1 MHISLGSGKVN
12 VSEDREGAGVGALV
26 PVPRIVDHEDA
37 GDQVPRH
44 LHTHAEKRLIKEQ
57 IIVSSCDRYRTS
69 YIQYILQTS
78 MILIINSI

>member
-12 VSEDREGAGVGALV
+12 VSKDGEGAGVGALV

-44 LHTHAEKRLIKEQ
+44 LHTHAEKRLMKEQ
-57 IIVSSCDRYRTS
+57 IVSSFDRYHT
-69 YIQYILQTS
+69 YILQAST
-78 MILIINSI
+78 ILIINSI

>member
-26 PVPRIVDHEDA
+26 PVPRVVDHKDA
-37 GDQVPRH
+37 CDQVSRH

-57 IIVSSCDRYRTS
+57 IIVSSFDIY
-69 YIQYILQTS
+69 LQGGPKKKGVLKT
-78 MILIINSI
+78 